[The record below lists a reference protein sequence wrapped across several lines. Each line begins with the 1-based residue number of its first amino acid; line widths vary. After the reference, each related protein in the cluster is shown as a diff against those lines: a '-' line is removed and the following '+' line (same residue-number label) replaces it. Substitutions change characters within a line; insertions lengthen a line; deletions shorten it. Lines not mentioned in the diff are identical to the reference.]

1 MLIFYGAESSVQI
14 RNGSLPRTLFGLLIE
29 GAKRQYR
36 RAMKPAVL
44 IPATVLALAVLQFAR
59 AEDFKTI
66 HGKEYKNAEVSR
78 VEADGIVIRTKTG
91 ISKIYFIELPKDVQ
105 DRFRPRPAKTPPIT
119 ARAWIE
125 LKSWAA
131 ATANPTSFVLL
142 FIAGASLIAAV
153 VFAIARSRLP

>member
-1 MLIFYGAESSVQI
+1 MIS
-14 RNGSLPRTLFGLLIE
+14 
-29 GAKRQYR
+29 
-36 RAMKPAVL
+36 
-44 IPATVLALAVLQFAR
+44 ATVLAFAVLQFAL

-91 ISKIYFIELPKDVQ
+91 ISKIYFIELPKDIQ
-105 DRFRPRPAKTPPIT
+105 ERYRPSPAKTPPIT

-142 FIAGASLIAAV
+142 IIGGASFIAAV
-153 VFAIARSRLP
+153 VFAIVRSRLQ

>member
-1 MLIFYGAESSVQI
+1 
-14 RNGSLPRTLFGLLIE
+14 
-29 GAKRQYR
+29 
-36 RAMKPAVL
+36 MKPALL
-44 IPATVLALAVLQFAR
+44 ISATVLAFAVLQFAL

-78 VEADGIVIRTKTG
+78 IEADGIVIRTKTG
-91 ISKIYFIELPKDVQ
+91 ISKIYFIELPKDIQ
-105 DRFRPRPAKTPPIT
+105 ERYRPRPAKTPPIT

-142 FIAGASLIAAV
+142 IIGGASLIAAA
-153 VFAIARSRLP
+153 VFAIARGRFQ

>member
-1 MLIFYGAESSVQI
+1 
-14 RNGSLPRTLFGLLIE
+14 
-29 GAKRQYR
+29 
-36 RAMKPAVL
+36 MKPALL
-44 IPATVLALAVLQFAR
+44 ILATVLALAVLQFAL

-105 DRFRPRPAKTPPIT
+105 DRYRPRPAKTPPIT

-131 ATANPTSFVLL
+131 ATKNPTSFVLL
-142 FIAGASLIAAV
+142 IIGGVSLIVAA
-153 VFAIARSRLP
+153 VFAIVRSRLQ

>member
-1 MLIFYGAESSVQI
+1 
-14 RNGSLPRTLFGLLIE
+14 LLIE

-44 IPATVLALAVLQFAR
+44 ILAMVLALAISQFAL

-105 DRFRPRPAKTPPIT
+105 ERYRPKPAETPPIT

-142 FIAGASLIAAV
+142 IIGGASLIAAV
-153 VFAIARSRLP
+153 VFAIVRSRLP

>member
-1 MLIFYGAESSVQI
+1 
-14 RNGSLPRTLFGLLIE
+14 
-29 GAKRQYR
+29 
-36 RAMKPAVL
+36 MKPAVL
-44 IPATVLALAVLQFAR
+44 ILAMVLALAISQFAL

-78 VEADGIVIRTKTG
+78 VETDGIVIRTKTG
-91 ISKIYFIELPKDVQ
+91 ISKIYFIELPKDIQ
-105 DRFRPRPAKTPPIT
+105 ERYRPRPAKTPPIT

-142 FIAGASLIAAV
+142 IIGGASLIAAV
-153 VFAIARSRLP
+153 VFAIVRSRLP